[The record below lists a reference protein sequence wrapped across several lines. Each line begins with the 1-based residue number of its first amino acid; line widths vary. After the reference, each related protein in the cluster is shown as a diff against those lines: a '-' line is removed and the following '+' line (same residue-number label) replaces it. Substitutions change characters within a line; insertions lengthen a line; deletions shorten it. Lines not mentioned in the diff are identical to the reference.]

1 MKSTIAIFSFI
12 FLFFK
17 IKYVYLQCVEIRRDR
32 VEVMTVYRPKVA
44 FQRPFF
50 IKQGRFAVFFPTP
63 RGCVAGVLPMIFFG
77 LTGRKSLQLNKSS
90 RRSPWH
96 LLDAFSDLQCLS
108 SYNCVS
114 SYELSPYMC
123 KSLKQNH
130 CLFDRN
136 NWKSMCVNHLLVK

>member
-1 MKSTIAIFSFI
+1 MECRLHYARHHAACFSVCKNSD
-12 FLFFK
+12 K
-17 IKYVYLQCVEIRRDR
+17 ICQLQANHRIISRQCLQYYCAE
-32 VEVMTVYRPKVA
+32 
-44 FQRPFF
+44 
-50 IKQGRFAVFFPTP
+50 
-63 RGCVAGVLPMIFFG
+63 CG

-96 LLDAFSDLQCLS
+96 LLYAFSDLQCLS

-136 NWKSMCVNHLLVK
+136 NWKSMCVKHLLVKQEQRLIIKGRKTTVSRPAPFLSHCLC